1 MLIDTHA
8 HVNDSVYEGEVDRI
22 LENMQADNLE
32 RIVCVGTN
40 ERTSREAVEFAEKY
54 AGVYATVGVHPSDTG
69 GVGAGYL
76 DRLKALA
83 GHEKCVGIGEIG
95 LDYHYE
101 DTDKET
107 QAKRL
112 VEQLKLASEAEL
124 PVVFH
129 VRDAFGDFNEILKAN
144 KSLLRAGGIMHC
156 YSGSR
161 ALAEE
166 YVKMG
171 FYVSFSGSITFK
183 NNRKAEEVIA
193 ALPLDRIL
201 AETDCP
207 YLTPEPYRGK
217 LNYPAFVTYQ
227 VKKIAEVKGLLYEDA
242 ERILTENAYSA
253 FPRLAGK

>member
-8 HVNDSVYEGEVDRI
+8 HVNDPVYKGELPRM
-22 LENMQADNLE
+22 LENMQDEGLE

-40 ERTSREAVEFAEKY
+40 EQTSRESIAFAETY
-54 AGVYATVGVHPSDTG
+54 ERVYATVGVHPSDTG
-69 GVGAGYL
+69 KVSADYIEVL
-76 DRLKALA
+76 EKLSEHK
-83 GHEKCVGIGEIG
+83 KCVAIGEIG

-101 DTDKET
+101 DTDKKT

-112 VEQLKLASEAEL
+112 IEQLELANRVEL

-129 VRDAFGDFNEILKAN
+129 VRDAFGDFNDILKAYG
-144 KSLLRAGGIMHC
+144 KVLRAGGIMHC

-161 ALAEE
+161 ELAEE

-193 ALPLDRIL
+193 AVPLDRIL

-207 YLTPEPYRGK
+207 YLTPEPHRGK
-217 LNYPAFVTYQ
+217 LNYPAYVAYQ
-227 VKKIAEVKGLLYEDA
+227 VKKIAEVKGLLYENA

-253 FPRLAGK
+253 FPRLSK